1 MPEAGLAGEAVT
13 LGAGPGGSVLSSSR
27 TCALLLVLSSG
38 LLLVEDD
45 VRALGAGLLG
55 RIGLLARDA
64 LLDRGLV
71 KRLLVLH
78 LDSGL
83 AALGGRLLTD
93 LPLTGGRGGARGV
106 GSSESLREDT
116 SVLAGR
122 RPCCA
127 EPDARRAHTGCAG
140 VGRDRQ
146 DGGQEGRGPTCAGT
160 GGGTALGTGRSGRD
174 EPVLLAE
181 LPQPRDGPPD
191 RQKALQGVSGALGQF
206 APGQTAYE
214 RYEGLLA
221 AVLGQAERG
230 DLDAVRAALRRRR
243 VQAARAVPATRRGE
257 WLRAL
262 RSPPSRA
269 SRYRPW
275 DFVRLVSLEV
285 TTTAR
290 SQNSLSR

>member
-1 MPEAGLAGEAVT
+1 VARARLVAGDAHGQPGRGAATLVGLGLPTWALYRRDVAELLSVALAGPRVLTLVVPRLWRTLRTDPMPATVLHAWATTRRKPATSYTVRHLAAQPARRGVATHDDTGAVHSLAMPEAGLAGEAVT

-127 EPDARRAHTGCAG
+127 EPDARRAHTGCAC
-140 VGRDRQ
+140 VGLDRQ
-146 DGGQEGRGPTCAGT
+146 DGGQEGRGPNLC
-160 GGGTALGTGRSGRD
+160 RN
-174 EPVLLAE
+174 
-181 LPQPRDGPPD
+181 
-191 RQKALQGVSGALGQF
+191 
-206 APGQTAYE
+206 
-214 RYEGLLA
+214 
-221 AVLGQAERG
+221 
-230 DLDAVRAALRRRR
+230 RRRYC
-243 VQAARAVPATRRGE
+243 
-257 WLRAL
+257 L
-262 RSPPSRA
+262 
-269 SRYRPW
+269 RYRS
-275 DFVRLVSLEV
+275 FR
-285 TTTAR
+285 AR
-290 SQNSLSR
+290 